1 MRKNEYNSIDEFI
14 YEYCKGREFSWENED
29 LRERYMG
36 IEFYSGGNYYR
47 MCREPQD
54 SGHNPLLENGNEGIY
69 KVMLMHLG
77 QGGYPVADSYECV
90 GWYDSIES
98 LLDDCIIQGKTF
110 REVIMDDDT
119 EILGKD

>member
-14 YEYCKGREFSWENED
+14 FEYCKGREFSWENAD

-36 IEFYSGGNYYR
+36 IEFCAEGTYYR
-47 MCREPQD
+47 MCRESYDPEY
-54 SGHNPLLENGNEGIY
+54 SPVLENGNPGIF
-69 KVMLMHLG
+69 KVMLIHPG
-77 QGGYPVADSYECV
+77 QGGYPVAESYELV

-98 LLDDCIIQGKTF
+98 LLDDCIIQGKPF
-110 REVIMDDDT
+110 REVIMDDET